1 VNLRLL
7 LTTVCVAAPLAAQT
21 NSATPPAS
29 ERSAAGAYT
38 ELQAARGD
46 TVYRAVCAACHTTSY
61 HTDEQFR
68 FNWFGRTVYDLFKTL
83 KTTMPEDN
91 PGGLT
96 DDEYTRV
103 IAYILKLN
111 GFGAG
116 TDSLA
121 ADSTAMRRIRMSQP
135 ADSTAKAARDTVKLS
150 RDTVKLSRDT
160 VKLYRR

>member
-1 VNLRLL
+1 VLSRLTAALL
-7 LTTVCVAAPLAAQT
+7 LACAPLAAQT
-21 NSATPPAS
+21 NGAAPPAP

-38 ELQAARGD
+38 EVQASRGD

-68 FNWFGRTVYDLFKTL
+68 SNWFGRTVYELFKTL
-83 KTTMPEDN
+83 KTTMPDDN

-96 DDEYTRV
+96 DDEYVRV

-111 GFGAG
+111 GFAAG

-121 ADSTAMRRIRMSQP
+121 ADTTAMRHIRISP
-135 ADSTAKAARDTVKLS
+135 SIDSCGVPKTARDTVRLLS
-150 RDTVKLSRDT
+150 L
-160 VKLYRR
+160 LRR